1 MKNWNNQ
8 ESKNTH
14 FRTWKSGKIW
24 LYGAAVLVVAT
35 IGSGSFV
42 HADTTTQAS
51 ATVVSTASAQT
62 SSSSV
67 SSAATSGS
75 STQNAVLT
83 SSSAI
88 PNVKSAN
95 ILTSSSTP
103 TTTTASSTKTV
114 AVTSI
119 AQVSAPSNAIGKI
132 GTAYNLQNGVSAT
145 DATGK
150 VVAFSQ
156 LTVTVFDGNGRAVTT
171 NGASFTPSYGG
182 DYSVN
187 YSYVDKATGK
197 TVTAVTN
204 VSVPIYST
212 PSISSPSDAVGT
224 VGVAFDL
231 SKGVSGTNASGQ
243 ALAYSDLSVEVY
255 DSNGNNVVISGDTF
269 TPTVGGDYLISY
281 SYTDPVTGV
290 SVSASQSLS
299 VPIQGNTPMISAPSQ
314 GTANVGDSY
323 DVSKGVTL
331 TASDGTTLPFSD
343 LTVGVYAL
351 YGNTS
356 LSDLIN
362 NPDDVDWS
370 NSEAINLN
378 ADGTSFTPTDDG
390 LYFITYSYTD
400 PATGDSEIASQ
411 VVSVPKTQVASLTVP
426 GSNQGKV
433 NTAYDVSKGVS
444 GTDSLG
450 NAISYADMQVT
461 VTGPAANAQ
470 PVNLNGA
477 TSFTP
482 TTSGLWVVDYTYTD
496 SAGVTANNTQL
507 VHVPYTATPS
517 ITTPSNSI
525 GNIGQTFDVSQ
536 GVSAT
541 DSDGNA
547 LDFANLTLN
556 GFGADGNEI
565 TFAGMTFT
573 PQTEGDYEI
582 SYTYTDPVTGAT
594 AWAIRDVLVPYT
606 TTPSITVPSDSIG
619 QKGIAYD
626 VTKGVVI
633 KDSQGNVVPLTD
645 DMVYIEVTDAD
656 GNDIDFTGNTFTPTA
671 DGDYTIYYS
680 YTDPSNGN
688 SASGSQVVHV
698 GLTTSEAETTTST
711 AGSGKTNTTI
721 TNATQTTKKVTKAT
735 PLISKASM
743 KVTPKEI
750 ASQLKSL
757 PKTGEK
763 SSVNLVVMGVALL
776 LSSSLMLISE
786 FFRKI
791 RK

>member
-24 LYGAAVLVVAT
+24 LYGAAVLVVAM
-35 IGSGSFV
+35 IGSGSLV

-51 ATVVSTASAQT
+51 ETVVSTLPAQT

-67 SSAATSGS
+67 SSASISTS
-75 STQNAVLT
+75 STQTTAST
-83 SSSAI
+83 SSSVI

-95 ILTSSSTP
+95 ILTSSSTS
-103 TTTTASSTKTV
+103 TTATSTKTV

-150 VVAFSQ
+150 VVSFSQ
-156 LTVTVFDGNGRAVTT
+156 LTVTVFDGNGKVVTT
-171 NGASFTPSYGG
+171 NGTNFTPTYGG

-187 YSYVDKATGK
+187 YSYVDKVTGK
-197 TVTAVTN
+197 TVTAVTD
-204 VSVPIYST
+204 VSVPSYST

-231 SKGVSGTNASGQ
+231 SKGVSGTNASGT
-243 ALAYSDLSVEVY
+243 ALAYSDLSVEVT
-255 DSNGNNVVISGDTF
+255 DSNGNDVVTSGDTF
-269 TPTVGGDYLISY
+269 TPTVGGDYSISY
-281 SYTDPVTGV
+281 SYTDPVTG
-290 SVSASQSLS
+290 SAVSASQSLS
-299 VPIQGNTPMISAPSQ
+299 VPIQGNTPTISAPSE

-331 TASDGTTLPFSD
+331 TASDGTPLPFSD
-343 LTVGVYAL
+343 LAVDVYAL
-351 YGNTS
+351 YGNMS

-362 NPDDVDWS
+362 NPDDVDYS
-370 NSEAINLN
+370 NSESIDLN

-400 PATGDSEIASQ
+400 PATGDTEFASQ
-411 VVSVPKTQVASLTVP
+411 VVSVPKTQVASITVP
-426 GSNQGKV
+426 QSNQGKV

-461 VTGPAANAQ
+461 VTGPATNAQ

-482 TTSGLWVVDYTYTD
+482 TTSGLWIVDYTYTD
-496 SAGVTANNTQL
+496 SAGVTAHNTQL
-507 VHVPYTATPS
+507 VHIAYTATPS
-517 ITTPSNSI
+517 ITAPSNSI
-525 GNIGQTFDVSQ
+525 GSIGQTFDVSQ

-547 LDFANLTLN
+547 LDFADLTLN

-565 TFAGMTFT
+565 TFAGTSFT

-582 SYTYTDPVTGAT
+582 FYTYTDPVTGAT

-619 QKGIAYD
+619 QKGMSYD

-645 DMVYIEVTDAD
+645 DNVYIEVTDAD
-656 GNDIDFTGNTFTPTA
+656 GNDIDFTGNTFIPTA

-680 YTDPSNGN
+680 YFDSSNGN
-688 SASGSQVVHV
+688 SAWGFQVVHV
-698 GLTTSEAETTTST
+698 GLTTSETVTTTST
-711 AGSGKTNTTI
+711 AGSGKNSTSVA
-721 TNATQTTKKVTKAT
+721 NATKIMPLVSKVNT
-735 PLISKASM
+735 
-743 KVTPKEI
+743 KVTPKKIENQVK
-750 ASQLKSL
+750 AL
-757 PKTGEK
+757 PQTGEK
-763 SSVNLVVMGVALL
+763 SSVNLVVMGVILL
-776 LSSSLMLISE
+776 LSSSLRLVSE